1 MILLDKSITV
11 VAPAYN
17 HEDFIRN
24 CLWSVASQNCPNME
38 LVIIDDL
45 SKDKTP
51 AIIRE
56 LINDPKFCAAF
67 DRGVKFIPHKVN
79 KGAHYSINEGLEAAS
94 GHYLTVINTDDAFG
108 PNRLNLLLNRC
119 EEAGS
124 QFAFGGI
131 KSINQYDQ
139 PIEDGY
145 GQAIMKYQET
155 AKKTPTLTMALT
167 RGNSTISTGNMV
179 FTKELYQRL
188 NGFRKYRYVHDWD
201 FALRAALLT
210 EPVFVEEAI
219 YYYRL
224 HTHNTI
230 SEISQNAANA
240 NAVEGGDS
248 AGEQCAENPLIDF
261 LMHILKGEYENS
273 KIPPMDAWDY
283 FFANKKYFSD
293 DNDALWAWNQA
304 KEKTKCAL

>member
-1 MILLDKSITV
+1 MDKSITV

-17 HEDFIRN
+17 HEEFISK
-24 CLWSVASQNCPNME
+24 CLWSVAEQNCPDME
-38 LVIIDDL
+38 LIVLDDV
-45 SKDKTP
+45 SKDRTP
-51 AIIRE
+51 EIIRG
-56 LINDPKFCAAF
+56 LLDDPKFCAAF
-67 DRGVKFIPHKVN
+67 ERGVKFFPHKEN

-94 GHYLTVINTDDAFG
+94 GRYLTVINTDDAFG
-108 PNRLNLLLNRC
+108 PNRLNLLLDKC
-119 EEAGS
+119 EKENS

-139 PIEDGY
+139 PITDGY

-155 AKKTPTLTMALT
+155 AKKTPTITMALT

-179 FTKELYQRL
+179 FTKELYRRL

-230 SEISQNAANA
+230 SEISQNPANA
-240 NAVEGGDS
+240 NAVE
-248 AGEQCAENPLIDF
+248 AGSGEAQVAENPLVDF
-261 LMHILKGEYENS
+261 LQHVIRGEYENE
-273 KIPPMDAWDY
+273 KIPPLDAWEY
-283 FFANKKYFSD
+283 FFQYKKYYGD
-293 DNDALWAWNQA
+293 DYEALWAWEQA
-304 KEKTKCAL
+304 KLHAR